1 MADRSFAGQLSRESE
16 AWVAEGI
23 VSAEQAAAI
32 RGRYA
37 DARDERRGSATTALA
52 AIGAIAVG
60 LGVIGFVAANWEETS
75 HAVRLALLTAAVAG
89 SYAGAYQLRERT
101 GRRPRVGEVLYL
113 LGVLLFGAS
122 LFLVGQM
129 YNVQAHDPLA
139 LLLWAGGATATAL
152 VVRSR
157 AIAAT
162 AVLIFTSWIGFEFGL
177 ALDDAGGDTFA
188 AFPVVAVF
196 YGGALYG
203 LATLAQERI
212 REHWF
217 STSGFA
223 ESGRA
228 VGLPV
233 AAAGLFV
240 FTFSAAADELAQA
253 GDGLDGAVLAGFVA
267 PGGVRVRR
275 GRCARALAPAERP
288 LRGRGPPGVLA
299 AMLVAMLAGG
309 SGDLYAV
316 VFNIL
321 FAAVALGVI
330 YAGYLSDEAWLVN
343 AGVVFVAI
351 DLARPLLRRLLV
363 GAAAFGRHDRRGTAR
378 TRQSRTCSSG
388 SASACSSGW
397 RRREPPAHD
406 RARGRRLRPARSCP
420 LRSPGSPRPISPSA
434 RRSG

>member
-1 MADRSFAGQLSRESE
+1 LADRSFAGQLSRESE

-52 AIGAIAVG
+52 VIGAIAVG
-60 LGVIGFVAANWEETS
+60 LGVIGFIAANWEEMG
-75 HAVRLALLTAAVAG
+75 HGARLALLTAAVAG
-89 SYAGAYQLRERT
+89 SYAAGFQLRDRT
-101 GRRPRVGEVLYL
+101 GSRPRVGEALYL
-113 LGVLLFGAS
+113 LGVLLYGAS

-162 AVLIFTSWIGFEFGL
+162 AVLIFTSWVGFEFGL
-177 ALDDAGGDTFA
+177 ALDDGAYSFA

-203 LATLAQERI
+203 LATTAQERL

-217 STSGFA
+217 AGSGFP
-223 ESGRA
+223 ESGRG

-240 FTFSAAADELAQA
+240 FTFSAATKELVHA
-253 GDGLDGAVLAGFVA
+253 GEELDGFLLAALLLLAGLAFVA
-267 PGGVRVRR
+267 
-275 GRCARALAPAERP
+275 A
-288 LRGRGPPGVLA
+288 GVLA
-299 AMLVAMLAGG
+299 LSRRPSGRYEGGMLAIVTGAMLVATLLGG
-309 SGDLYAV
+309 NGDAWAV
-316 VFNIL
+316 LFNIL
-321 FAAVALGVI
+321 FAAVALGII
-330 YAGYLSDEAWLVN
+330 YAGFLSDEAWLVN
-343 AGVVFVAI
+343 LGVVFVAV
-351 DLARPLLRRLLV
+351 DLVARYFDVFWSALPRSVGMIGAGLLVLGIAYVLERQRKRLLQRMDE
-363 GAAAFGRHDRRGTAR
+363 A
-378 TRQSRTCSSG
+378 
-388 SASACSSGW
+388 
-397 RRREPPAHD
+397 
-406 RARGRRLRPARSCP
+406 
-420 LRSPGSPRPISPSA
+420 
-434 RRSG
+434 

>member
-1 MADRSFAGQLSRESE
+1 MADRSFAQQLSRESE

-32 RGRYA
+32 RSRYA
-37 DARDERRGSATTALA
+37 DTQEEARRGSATTALA
-52 AIGAIAVG
+52 VIGAIAVG
-60 LGVIGFVAANWEETS
+60 FGVIGFIAANWEEMS
-75 HAVRLALLTAAVAG
+75 HAARLVLLTLAVAG
-89 SYAGAYQLRERT
+89 SYAAGFHLRDRT
-101 GRRPRVGEVLYL
+101 GSWPRLGEALYL

-157 AIAAT
+157 VIAAT
-162 AVLIFTSWIGFEFGL
+162 AVLIFTSWVGFEFGL

-203 LATLAQERI
+203 LATAAQERI

-217 STSGFA
+217 ASSGFP
-223 ESGRA
+223 ESGRG

-240 FTFSAAADELAQA
+240 FTFAGAADELGQA
-253 GDGLDGAVLAGFVA
+253 SDGLDGGMLAGFVLLA
-267 PGGVRVRR
+267 AIAFAGAG
-275 GRCARALAPAERP
+275 ALALSRRP
-288 LRGRGPPGVLA
+288 SGRYEAGALFAVLVT
-299 AMLVAMLAGG
+299 MLVAMLAGG
-309 SGDLYAV
+309 DGDVYALL
-316 VFNIL
+316 FNIL
-321 FAAVALGVI
+321 FAAIALGVI

-343 AGVVFVAI
+343 LGVALVAI
-351 DLARPLLRRLLV
+351 DLVARYFDVFWSALPRSVGMIGAGLLVLGIAYVLERQRKRLL
-363 GAAAFGRHDRRGTAR
+363 GRMAET
-378 TRQSRTCSSG
+378 
-388 SASACSSGW
+388 
-397 RRREPPAHD
+397 
-406 RARGRRLRPARSCP
+406 
-420 LRSPGSPRPISPSA
+420 
-434 RRSG
+434 